1 MGNGRTEGIP
11 VSTRPADYAAFFGS
25 IACALVVIGI
35 GIGEDRALS
44 DLSVKC
50 LPQPGESRLLA
61 VVQTG
66 GPAPSITCVFEYA
79 PPHKAVVKRKAT
91 KA

>member
-1 MGNGRTEGIP
+1 M
-11 VSTRPADYAAFFGS
+11 STRPADYAVFFGA

-35 GIGEDRALS
+35 GIGEDRALTA
-44 DLSVKC
+44 LNVKC

-61 VVQTG
+61 VVQTSK
-66 GPAPSITCVFEYA
+66 PDPSITCVFEYA

-91 KA
+91 RT

>member
-1 MGNGRTEGIP
+1 M
-11 VSTRPADYAAFFGS
+11 STRPADYAVFFGA

-35 GIGEDRALS
+35 GIGEERALS

-61 VVQTG
+61 VVQATK
-66 GPAPSITCVFEYA
+66 PEPSVTCIFEYSA
-79 PPHKAVVKRKAT
+79 PHKAVVKRKAT
-91 KA
+91 RA

>member
-1 MGNGRTEGIP
+1 M
-11 VSTRPADYAAFFGS
+11 STRPADYAVVGTTVSAV
-25 IACALVVIGI
+25 LVVLGM
-35 GIGEDRALS
+35 GIGEDRALR

-61 VVQTG
+61 VVQTTK
-66 GPAPSITCVFEYA
+66 PEPSITCIFEYSA
-79 PPHKAVVKRKAT
+79 PHKAVVRRKAT

>member
-1 MGNGRTEGIP
+1 M
-11 VSTRPADYAAFFGS
+11 STRPADYAVFFGTV
-25 IACALVVIGI
+25 ACALVVIGI

-44 DLSVKC
+44 DLAVKC

-61 VVQTG
+61 VVQTSK
-66 GPAPSITCVFEYA
+66 PEPSITCVFEYS
-79 PPHKAVVKRKAT
+79 PPAAVKTKRKAT